1 MSQIFLYITPQ
12 HQNVL
17 PGLAAINTLLTIE
30 IKAKTLKMPFLWFAM
45 IQFIQ
50 SLIWRTQ
57 RVLIF
62 LQSLNP
68 PSYLVL
74 LWLRPV
80 LSALPVNALPHFKI
94 TKRNLGISGC
104 GSRGKLNHSGATFR
118 TIYWPPL
125 VAVQGSLLALLSPLP
140 AAWLCIASLTSLVWK
155 APSTTPS
162 PLSVRMLLYH
172 RHSNNRKHCWS
183 RKIHVSDTGSDRLR
197 MWNLA

>member
-1 MSQIFLYITPQ
+1 MTPQ

-62 LQSLNP
+62 LQSLNS

-74 LWLRPV
+74 L
-80 LSALPVNALPHFKI
+80 
-94 TKRNLGISGC
+94 
-104 GSRGKLNHSGATFR
+104 
-118 TIYWPPL
+118 
-125 VAVQGSLLALLSPLP
+125 
-140 AAWLCIASLTSLVWK
+140 
-155 APSTTPS
+155 
-162 PLSVRMLLYH
+162 
-172 RHSNNRKHCWS
+172 
-183 RKIHVSDTGSDRLR
+183 
-197 MWNLA
+197 

>member
-17 PGLAAINTLLTIE
+17 PGLAAVNTLLTIE
-30 IKAKTLKMPFLWFAM
+30 IKAETLKMPFLWFVK

-57 RVLIF
+57 RLLIF
-62 LQSLNP
+62 LHSLNP
-68 PSYLVL
+68 HSYLVL

-80 LSALPVNALPHFKI
+80 LSALPATALPHFKI
-94 TKRNLGISGC
+94 TKRNLRISGC

-125 VAVQGSLLALLSPLP
+125 VVVQGSLLALPSPLP
-140 AAWLCIASLTSLVWK
+140 AAQLCIASLTSLVWT
-155 APSTTPS
+155 APSITPS
-162 PLSVRMLLYH
+162 PSFVRMLLYH
-172 RHSNNRKHCWS
+172 MHSNNTKHCWS
-183 RKIHVSDTGSDRLR
+183 RKINDTGSDRLR
-197 MWNLA
+197 MWKLA